1 MTENKAAARVLEHP
15 NGQKRELSQTHKNI
29 LLHFVRFGKLFA
41 KTCAVMLTLL
51 GLAAFA
57 GAVQGGGL
65 PAMLSMLAAIVADNW
80 ALGAWFSLNE
90 TEAYLCAES

>member
-41 KTCAVMLTLL
+41 KTCAV
-51 GLAAFA
+51 
-57 GAVQGGGL
+57 V
-65 PAMLSMLAAIVADNW
+65 LSMLAAIVADNW

>member
-1 MTENKAAARVLEHP
+1 MPQNKAAARVLEHP
-15 NGQKRELSQTHKNI
+15 NGQKCELTKTHKTI

-51 GLAAFA
+51 GLAALGGIA
-57 GAVQGGGL
+57 QGGGL
-65 PAMLSMLAAIVADNW
+65 PAVLALLAAIVTENW
-80 ALGAWFSLNE
+80 ALGAWFSLAE